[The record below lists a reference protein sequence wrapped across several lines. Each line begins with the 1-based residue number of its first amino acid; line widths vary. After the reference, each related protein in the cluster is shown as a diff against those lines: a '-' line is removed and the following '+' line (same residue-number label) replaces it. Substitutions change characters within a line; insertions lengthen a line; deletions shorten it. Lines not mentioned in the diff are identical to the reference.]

1 MGRSPPVT
9 NTPRSSS
16 ACSEAL
22 ACADEDDRR
31 GSADHRAAPELII
44 ADQLQRL
51 VAVEDRSCPLQV
63 LQHPAWRLTVGM
75 LNLALMA
82 AAGA

>member
-1 MGRSPPVT
+1 M
-9 NTPRSSS
+9 
-16 ACSEAL
+16 
-22 ACADEDDRR
+22 
-31 GSADHRAAPELII
+31 